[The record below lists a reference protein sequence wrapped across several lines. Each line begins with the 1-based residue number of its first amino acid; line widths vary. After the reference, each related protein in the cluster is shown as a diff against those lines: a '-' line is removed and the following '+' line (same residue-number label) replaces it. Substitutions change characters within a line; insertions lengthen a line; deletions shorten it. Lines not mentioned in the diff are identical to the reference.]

1 MPTEPLPG
9 CRMGNEKM
17 GGRGVDWSGGKLAE
31 TPAVPK
37 TPQNTWLRNQRNRD
51 FALLRMPPPKYI

>member
-1 MPTEPLPG
+1 
-9 CRMGNEKM
+9 MGNEKM